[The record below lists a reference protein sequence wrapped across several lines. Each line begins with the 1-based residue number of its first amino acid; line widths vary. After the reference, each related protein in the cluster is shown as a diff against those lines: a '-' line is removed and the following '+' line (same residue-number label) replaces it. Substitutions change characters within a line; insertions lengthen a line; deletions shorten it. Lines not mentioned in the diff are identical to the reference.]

1 MNEASP
7 AMVAQVAEIVR
18 LVGKLAPETK
28 VSSESR
34 LSEDF
39 GIDSLD
45 QVSILM
51 KIEDSFGL
59 EINDDDVSGL
69 QTVGELADHVA
80 RTKAAAA

>member
-18 LVGKLAPETK
+18 LVGKIPAETK

-59 EINDDDVSGL
+59 EIDDDDVSGL